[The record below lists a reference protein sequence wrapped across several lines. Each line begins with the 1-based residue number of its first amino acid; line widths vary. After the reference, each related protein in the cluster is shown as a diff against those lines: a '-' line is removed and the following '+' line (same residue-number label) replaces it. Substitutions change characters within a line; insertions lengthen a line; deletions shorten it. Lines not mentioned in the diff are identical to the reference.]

1 MSLCQ
6 TQLTKQNH
14 DIQAKE
20 AKYAAA
26 VAAETRESENN
37 IQLV

>member
-1 MSLCQ
+1 MTICQ
-6 TQLTKQNH
+6 TQSPKQNH

-37 IQLV
+37 ILFV